1 MAAENRHE
9 ETTPTLRIGTPT
21 PNLMR
26 ADRKRNHVQVFR
38 VSFNWA
44 RSSMFVVEGSVFC
57 TRRES
62 GQGRLELLGRKLGY

>member
-9 ETTPTLRIGTPT
+9 ETTPTLRIVTPT
-21 PNLMR
+21 PILMR
-26 ADRKRNHVQVFR
+26 ADRKRDYGQVFR
-38 VSFNWA
+38 VSFNWV
-44 RSSMFVVEGSVFC
+44 RSSMFVVDGSVFC